1 MAEQL
6 DDRIK
11 RAKEEGNTASQ
22 ETIKLQKEIKKLL
35 EQQDV
40 LSTKISAKHKK
51 QLKDVEEQLE
61 TAMKHLKVAKAT
73 AEAEST
79 RVKHLTKYKKM
90 QDASAQ
96 SMSSFKEHAEAVNP
110 IIMKQIEGEKAKAD
124 VYTHINAEIAR
135 LAGLQEGANEE
146 QAAAYQAQMTSLKG
160 LSDEIEEQA
169 KATAEAEMR
178 AKGMTD
184 TEMKIAFAKA
194 QQQKHQSHI
203 NELTLEQLE
212 LLEVFEKKQERIT
225 EIEEKQAELLEEMPE
240 SVQGMLKGIKGFY
253 SALKAMAPELILLS
267 LIGLAAEAFFELD
280 EAAEDYRKTGGMT
293 VKQTDHLVH
302 QVHDIEM
309 SYRKLGVEG
318 KLVFDLANDLG
329 NAFSDVAHFS
339 DETLG
344 SLSVL
349 VARTGTSTQNAAKLQ
364 SIFEQTAG
372 VSAETAA
379 NMQMQVA
386 SLAQQA
392 GVSPKEVLDDMADS
406 AEVTSKFFKGDI
418 NLLKQ
423 QVIQAHR
430 MGSSLEK
437 MASVSE
443 KLLDFEGGI
452 GEELTAA
459 TFVGGQFNLS
469 RARALAMEGKMA
481 EAQAETLDQIQR
493 SGDFRKQDYF
503 TQQQLAKAAGM
514 SIEDI
519 NKQLGM
525 REKLAHLSDAD
536 KKAAEAA
543 MKAGLDIS
551 DIKAEDLKKKTEE
564 FAEQQKIN
572 GQVTD
577 MANEFKGIVATV
589 GGSLMPVIQALVPV
603 IQLITKPLG
612 WAADI
617 LKFMAEHFR
626 VIAGI
631 ASVIAGFSAFIY
643 ANELKTWAIKKQQ
656 LITEGALE
664 AKKRISAL
672 LGLQGA
678 IGPIFGSLAQIP
690 FGVGLLGAA
699 AIIGGMYAMFSSSPK
714 PAGDINSPAGG
725 ETMVHTKE
733 GGLFKLSKN
742 DDLVAAPG
750 ASKALS
756 GGGNGGSANSVV
768 SAIMGLRSDMASG
781 KIAINMDGSRVT
793 AGVANN
799 ARQSTRNNYAFG
811 Q

>member
-1 MAEQL
+1 MAENL
-6 DDRIK
+6 DNRIE
-11 RAKEEGNTASQ
+11 RAQQESNVAS
-22 ETIKLQKEIKKLL
+22 EKTIKLQKEIKKLL

-40 LSTKISAKHKK
+40 LSTKISAKHKRQLEHTQQQVEVLNK
-51 QLKDVEEQLE
+51 QLK
-61 TAMKHLKVAKAT
+61 AAKAT

-79 RVKHLTKYKKM
+79 RVKHLTRYKKM
-90 QDASAQ
+90 QDASSE
-96 SMSSFKEHAEAVNP
+96 SMSSFKKHMDEVNP

-124 VYTHINAEIAR
+124 VYTHINAEIAK
-135 LAGLQEGANEE
+135 LTGLQNGANEQQE
-146 QAAAYQAQMTSLKG
+146 AAYQSQIDSLKS
-160 LSDEIEEQA
+160 LSTEIEEQA
-169 KATAEAEMR
+169 KMTAEAEMR
-178 AKGMTD
+178 AKGMGD
-184 TEMKIAFAKA
+184 SEIQIAFLKA
-194 QQQKHQSHI
+194 EQTKKQSKI
-203 NELTLEQLE
+203 NELTIEQLE
-212 LLEVFEKKQERIT
+212 LLESLEKKQERIT
-225 EIEEKQAELLEEMPE
+225 EIEEKQAELLEDMPE
-240 SVQGMLKGIKGFY
+240 SIQGMVKGIKGFY
-253 SALKAMAPELILLS
+253 GALKAMAPELILLS
-267 LIGLAAEAFFELD
+267 LIGMAAESFLELD

-293 VKQTDHLVH
+293 VKQTDHLQH
-302 QVHDIEM
+302 QVHEIEM
-309 SYRKLGVEG
+309 DYRKIGVTS
-318 KLVFDLANDLG
+318 KMVFDIANDLG

-339 DETLG
+339 KETLG
-344 SLSVL
+344 SLSAV
-349 VARTGTSTQNAAKLQ
+349 VARTGTSTENAAKVQ
-364 SIFEQTAG
+364 AIFEQTAG
-372 VSAETAA
+372 VTGETAA
-379 NMQMQVA
+379 NLQMQVA

-392 GVSPKEVLDDMADS
+392 GVSPKEVLDDIASS
-406 AEVTSKFFKGDI
+406 AETTSKFFKGDVT
-418 NLLKQ
+418 LLKN

-430 MGSSLEK
+430 MGTTLEK
-437 MASVSE
+437 MASTAE

-452 GEELTAA
+452 EEELTAA

-525 REKLAHLSDAD
+525 REKLSHLSDAD

-551 DIKAEDLKKKTEE
+551 DIKSEDLKKKTEE
-564 FAEQQKIN
+564 FAQQQKIN

-617 LKFMAEHFR
+617 LKFMAEHFQ

-678 IGPIFGSLAQIP
+678 VGPIFGSLAQIP

-699 AIIGGMYAMFSSSPK
+699 AIIGGMYAMFSSTPK
-714 PAGDINSPAGG
+714 PAADIDSPAGG
-725 ETMVHTKE
+725 QTMVHTKE

-750 ASKALS
+750 ASRALA
-756 GGGNGGSANSVV
+756 GGGNSGMGAVV
-768 SAIMGLRSDMASG
+768 GAIMGLRGDMASG

-793 AGVANN
+793 AGVASS